1 MRQVLRG
8 GRVLDPS
15 QGLDEGRDVLIEGEA
30 IGALLAPGTAV
41 SEAVEIDVRGLVVT
55 PGLIDLHV
63 HLREP
68 GQEYKETVATGTL
81 AAAAGGFTTVACMP
95 NTVPVNDSPS
105 VTEHILKAAARA
117 GSARVFPVAAVTKG
131 LSGEELAEIGETVL
145 AGAVAISDDG
155 LPVEHPELMRRA
167 LLYAQHFGV
176 PLMQHAEELRLT
188 GHGVMH
194 EGEWSTRLGLAGI
207 PASAEDVCVARDL
220 ILAEET
226 GGHYHVQHLSS
237 GRSVELVREAK
248 RRGIHVTCEASLHH
262 LLLTDEEVYRSGM
275 STNTKMKP
283 PIRSERDREQLLA
296 GLADG
301 TIDCIAS
308 DHAPHHVDEKDR
320 EYALAPF
327 GIVGLETTVSLG
339 LDRLV
344 RAGIIPL
351 ARFIALLTVEPARI
365 LGKELGSLA
374 PGKPADITLLD
385 LERRLTVDPARFY
398 SKSRNTPFGGWELSG
413 APAGTFLAGRRI
425 VLPAQS

>member
-8 GRVLDPS
+8 GRVVDPS
-15 QGLDEGRDVLIEGEA
+15 QELDQPRDVLIEGERIA
-30 IGALLAPGTAV
+30 ALLPPG
-41 SEAVEIDVRGLVVT
+41 EAVAEVMEHDVSGLVVV

-68 GQEYKETVATGTL
+68 GQEYKETVESGTR
-81 AAAAGGFTTVACMP
+81 AAAAGGFTAVACMP

-117 GSARVFPVAAVTKG
+117 GYARVFPVSAVTKG
-131 LSGEELAEIGETVL
+131 MQGEELAEIGETVL
-145 AGAVAISDDG
+145 AGAAAISDDG

-167 LLYAQHFGV
+167 LLYALHFGV

-188 GHGVMH
+188 GKGVMH
-194 EGEWSTRLGLAGI
+194 EGEWSTRLGLEGI

-248 RRGIHVTCEASLHH
+248 RRGVHVTCEASLHH

-275 STNTKMKP
+275 STHTKMKP
-283 PIRSERDREQLLA
+283 PLRSERDRQLILA

-308 DHAPHHVDEKDR
+308 DHAPHHADEKDR
-320 EYALAPF
+320 EYDLAPF
-327 GIVGLETTVSLG
+327 GIVGLETTVSLA

-344 RAGIIPL
+344 RAGVISL
-351 ARFIALLTVEPARI
+351 ARFIALLTVEPAKI
-365 LGKELGSLA
+365 LGQELGSLK
-374 PGKPADITLLD
+374 PGSAADITLLD
-385 LERRLTVDPARFY
+385 LDRRITVDPARFY
-398 SKSRNTPFGGWELSG
+398 SKSRNTPFAGWELTG
-413 APAGTFLAGRRI
+413 APAGTFLTGRRI
-425 VLPAQS
+425 ALP